1 MYRSK
6 WKSLTFTRNYIK
18 SQPILNLRQQRIGN
32 VHYSVLCSMYPESER
47 FRAFDMN
54 GLGNFLIHG
63 VHYKYVS
70 ESSHND
76 LPPPGKHFPYEF
88 RVCSILT
95 HQY

>member
-1 MYRSK
+1 
-6 WKSLTFTRNYIK
+6 
-18 SQPILNLRQQRIGN
+18 
-32 VHYSVLCSMYPESER
+32 MYPESER

-76 LPPPGKHFPYEF
+76 LPPPGKHFRYEF